1 MGIVQIGKETA
12 GSRGVGWERKAGTIV
27 GFVLKRR
34 SKEIADKICCRANR
48 RKCGYRPV
56 ALSGGGCWAALLG
69 PCGAAPLPAALGC
82 WEMRGILC
90 WCAPSLPPHSP
101 VKPQPGFFWGPN
113 CRVLGGRLVPGF
125 ALSDPRC
132 VCLFV
137 NSFLHEQVWLQDVS
151 ARLPE
156 RGWHRAWD
164 PSVPVLRGDERTQ
177 RCAPALALQPE
188 GGFGLEPP
196 ALPAAIS
203 CSGAE
208 SVPSCR
214 QGLGNGEGCGTACWR
229 EQSRAAATGPTHLCV
244 LRCLQLVLAQHHPF
258 RFQLLGFAKRVK
270 LSVLPPFLVGWE
282 LSGT

>member
-132 VCLFV
+132 VCLLTAFYTSKYGYKMCLRVYLNGDGTGRGTHLSLFFV
-137 NSFLHEQVWLQDVS
+137 VMKGPNDALLRWPFNQKVGLGWSPQHCLQPSAAPGLKASRPAGRVWGTARAAGQRAGESRAVLLPRGQPTSACCTACSWCLHSITHSDFSFW
-151 ARLPE
+151 
-156 RGWHRAWD
+156 
-164 PSVPVLRGDERTQ
+164 
-177 RCAPALALQPE
+177 ALQN
-188 GGFGLEPP
+188 
-196 ALPAAIS
+196 A
-203 CSGAE
+203 
-208 SVPSCR
+208 
-214 QGLGNGEGCGTACWR
+214 
-229 EQSRAAATGPTHLCV
+229 
-244 LRCLQLVLAQHHPF
+244 
-258 RFQLLGFAKRVK
+258 
-270 LSVLPPFLVGWE
+270 
-282 LSGT
+282 